1 MNYSNHPNL
10 LFIVY
15 RSKNIEDSE
24 TIVPNI
30 INGFDFSRSLTSGD
44 FLDKDVF
51 LSLFIIFENGF
62 FTLKNK
68 FNRLLIH

>member
-1 MNYSNHPNL
+1 M
-10 LFIVY
+10 VY

-30 INGFDFSRSLTSGD
+30 IKGFDFSLSFLLEL

-51 LSLFIIFENGF
+51 LSLLIIFEKGF

-68 FNRLLIH
+68 FNRLLVH